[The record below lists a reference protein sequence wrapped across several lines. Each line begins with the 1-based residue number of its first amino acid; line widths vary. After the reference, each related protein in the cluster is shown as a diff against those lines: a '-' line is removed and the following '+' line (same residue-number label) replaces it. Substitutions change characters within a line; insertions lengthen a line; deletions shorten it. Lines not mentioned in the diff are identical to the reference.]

1 MLIDNQSWLK
11 MKNPSAH
18 LSGMLKL
25 IPASKNT
32 LAPVFEAMTNSLESI
47 LERNSKD
54 KQRITITFHFNDVDE
69 EHKKLEQIVISDTG
83 AGFNAES
90 FERFGSLLDKSKG
103 YHNRG
108 TGRLQLLHR
117 FSQVSVVSHFT
128 ENSEHYCRSFN
139 SSSDNFIFDERLSPL
154 DSSEKLTTITLHGF
168 QPQKKD
174 DEFFNSLTLKKF
186 ETLIQSQYALRVY
199 LEKQKGITFPD
210 LVLQFKYSISSELD
224 AVTITPDDFPVP
236 CDSGRFS
243 IDYCYP
249 RESLKAKNGIE
260 WVRDL
265 NKEPEK
271 FNWLVFEFN
280 ADSIEKHG
288 AFLCSKDIPV
298 EHIKNS
304 VINNANSLNGKKKI
318 VAFYGDYLDISDNV
332 NDAVDSFKIKSKSE
346 IKDIS
351 SGLFD
356 DDSYVYLDDIKKQA
370 NIQLESIYEELVD
383 AKKATTKRVMQ
394 LARELGL
401 STKVAELAKGKVKIN
416 ASDENITNI
425 LHVELAK
432 LIADKSNKARSIMQ
446 QLDKLNP
453 TSENYQI
460 EIAEKSKELSLLID
474 EQNKEELSKYVVRRE
489 LVSNLLDKIVNNDLD
504 VQNNAP
510 SGRKRRDKE
519 GIIHD
524 LFFKRK
530 TSTDS
535 EINDLWVLDEEFL
548 YYQGFSEIE
557 LSKMT
562 LSDGQPLLRQEAYEE
577 MKALGFKPNQRP
589 DVYLYAGEGKCIL
602 LEFKAQDVELSD
614 YLQQMPNY
622 CNILANYAN
631 VPLDKFYCYL
641 IGEKISPISSLNEYE
656 QSVSGSWYRD
666 SIPVRS
672 SNDRMRQVIANIRM
686 EILTLSDISK
696 RAKMR
701 NQSFAEKLG
710 LQDILPDSEG

>member
-1 MLIDNQSWLK
+1 

-25 IPASKNT
+25 ISASKHT
-32 LAPVFEAMTNSLESI
+32 LAPVFEAVTNSLESI
-47 LERNSKD
+47 LERKSEA
-54 KQRITITFHFNDVDE
+54 KQCISITFQFNDVDE

-83 AGFNAES
+83 AGFNSES

-117 FSQVSVVSHFT
+117 FSQVSVISQYV
-128 ENSEHYCRSFN
+128 ENNENYLRSFK
-139 SSSDNFIFDERLSPL
+139 SSSDNFIFD
-154 DSSEKLTTITLHGF
+154 DSLEPSRTSETLTTITLKGF

-174 DEFFNSLTLKKF
+174 SDFFRTLTLKKF
-186 ETLIQSQYALRVY
+186 ESLIQSQYALRVF

-210 LVLQFKYSISSELD
+210 LALQFEYSVSSEQD
-224 AVTITPDDFPVP
+224 SVTLTPDDFPEP
-236 CDSGRFS
+236 TDSGQFS
-243 IDYCYP
+243 INYCYP
-249 RESLKAKNGIE
+249 KEAPKAKNGIE
-260 WVRDL
+260 WIRDS
-265 NKEPEK
+265 NKEPEH
-271 FNWLVFEFN
+271 FNWLVFEFE
-280 ADSIEKHG
+280 AESIERHG

-318 VAFYGDYLDISDNV
+318 VAFYGDYLDVSDNV

-346 IKDIS
+346 VKEIS
-351 SGLFD
+351 SGLFG

-370 NIQLESIYEELVD
+370 SAQLESIYEELLE
-383 AKKATTKRVMQ
+383 AKETTTKRVML

-401 STKVAELAKGKVKIN
+401 SAKVAELAKGKVKLN
-416 ASDENITNI
+416 ASDESITNV
-425 LHVELAK
+425 LHIELAK
-432 LIADKSNKARSIMQ
+432 IIADKSNKARSIVK
-446 QLDKLNP
+446 QLDRLNP
-453 TSENYQI
+453 TSEDYQVK
-460 EIAEKSKELSLLID
+460 IAEKSKELSLLVD

-489 LVSNLLDKIVNNDLD
+489 LVAKLLDKIVSSELD
-504 VQNNAP
+504 AQNNELC
-510 SGRKRRDKE
+510 GRKRRDKE

-530 TSTDS
+530 TSTNGD
-535 EINDLWVLDEEFL
+535 INDLWVLDEEFL

-562 LSDGQPLLRQEAYEE
+562 LPDSQPLLRPEAYEE
-577 MKALGFKPNQRP
+577 MKNLGFKPNQRP

-602 LEFKAQDVELSD
+602 LEFKAKDVELSD

-631 VPLDKFYCYL
+631 VPLEKFYCYL

-672 SNDRMRQVIANIRM
+672 ADYTSRQTIANIRM

-710 LQDILPDSEG
+710 LQEILSDSYK